1 MKIPCSNCNQRLEI
15 AEELAG
21 QTIDCPACNATLAV
35 PALETPPSTTPRVEV
50 VTPQASSPQK
60 PAPQRKT
67 AAQREADSSQ
77 ISKSPIPMEAI
88 AAILG
93 VVVVVLILMF
103 SSKPTVLMLG
113 TTLIIVG
120 SIGYLVLNIMLLIPN
135 FKKNVGWGLLSIFLC
150 TIPLHVF
157 AIMHFREVKKTYLAF
172 IASIAVTLV
181 GYAITASVAISAT
194 SDAVSATVDFIDKH
208 TPDALEQS
216 QLNGDDSQN
225 DFIDEIVSHSQDVKK
240 DALRIA
246 AIKGNINAVKNHIDT
261 GTDLNARDNRGIT
274 PLMWAAN
281 WGHEEIVELLIAAGA
296 DVNAKEESDRGLTAL
311 DIATNMFK
319 SKIVE
324 ILKKHGGKTSEE
336 LKAEAK

>member
-1 MKIPCSNCNQRLEI
+1 
-15 AEELAG
+15 
-21 QTIDCPACNATLAV
+21 
-35 PALETPPSTTPRVEV
+35 
-50 VTPQASSPQK
+50 
-60 PAPQRKT
+60 
-67 AAQREADSSQ
+67 
-77 ISKSPIPMEAI
+77 MEAI
-88 AAILG
+88 ASAAG

-103 SSKPTVLMLG
+103 SSRPTVLILG

-120 SIGYLVLNIMLLIPN
+120 SIVAGVAAIVLLIAN
-135 FKKNVGWGLLSIFLC
+135 FKKDVVWGLLNFVSC
-150 TIPLHVF
+150 GIPMNVF
-157 AIMHFREVKKTYLAF
+157 AIMHFREVKKTYLAYL
-172 IASIAVTLV
+172 ASMAVAFV